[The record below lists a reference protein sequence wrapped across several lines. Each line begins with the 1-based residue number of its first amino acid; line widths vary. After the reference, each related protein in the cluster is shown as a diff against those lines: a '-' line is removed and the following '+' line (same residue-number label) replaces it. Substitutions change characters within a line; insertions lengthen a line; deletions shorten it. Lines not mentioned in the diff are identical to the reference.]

1 MFDAFFAIMKNNP
14 LVTLGSFSPFLAF
27 FLAIYNWKFLSKA
40 SKFIFCFLIFYVLTD
55 IPLWVSAALK
65 INNVFY
71 SYLRDTLII
80 IFLASVYTIRLKNK
94 NKKHLL
100 YLLIALMVI
109 NFFFQILV
117 NEKSGDVLWVSR
129 LLLIFI
135 SFGYFFNLILDL
147 KIKNILTYPFFWFNS
162 GIIIFSLSSL
172 LITFFHKFTVNI
184 NAEMESYIL
193 FTNILECIGISLFLF
208 FAIGF
213 WVSRKNHKFLL

>member
-14 LVTLGSFSPFLAF
+14 LVTLGSFSPFLAI

-40 SKFIFCFLIFYVLTD
+40 SKFIFIFLVFYVITD
-55 IPLWVSAALK
+55 IPLWITAALK
-65 INNVFY
+65 IHNIFY

-80 IFLASVYTIRLKNK
+80 IFLAIIYTIRLKEK
-94 NKKHLL
+94 NKKILL
-100 YLLIALMVI
+100 YFLIALMVI
-109 NFFFQILV
+109 NFVFQLLV
-117 NEKSGDVLWVSR
+117 NEKSGDVLWISR
-129 LLLIFI
+129 LLLIFV
-135 SFGYFFNLILDL
+135 SFGYFFNLIVDL

-184 NAEMESYIL
+184 NAKMDSYYL
-193 FTNILECIGISLFLF
+193 FSSILECISISLFLF

-213 WVSRKNHKFLL
+213 WVSRKNHKFLN